1 MKKILLLTIFITM
14 ISNNL
19 QSQNDVKSAFLIKWE
34 NSKNY
39 LLEMAEAMPEAN
51 YNFKPTERQMSFKEQ
66 LLHIRQNMMWLSETY
81 FMKDGE
87 KSKKIEPNS
96 KEEIITHL
104 TASFNRVSEIIKT
117 ISNEDLSVE
126 VDFFAGPK
134 SKLQILNLLQ
144 DHVTHHRGQ
153 LIVYLNLNN
162 IQPPKYSGW

>member
-1 MKKILLLTIFITM
+1 MKKILLLTFFITM
-14 ISNNL
+14 ISNKL
-19 QSQNDVKSAFLIKWE
+19 QSQNEVKSAFLIKWE

-51 YNFKPTERQMSFKEQ
+51 YNFKPTERQMSFEKQ
-66 LLHIRQNMMWLSETY
+66 LLHIRQNMLWLSETY
-81 FMKDGE
+81 FMKNGE
-87 KSKKIEPNS
+87 KSKKIEPKT
-96 KEEIITHL
+96 KEEIITLL
-104 TASFNRVSEIIKT
+104 TASFNRVSEIINT
-117 ISNEDLSVE
+117 ISLEDLTTE

-162 IQPPKYSGW
+162 IEPPKYRGW

>member
-1 MKKILLLTIFITM
+1 
-14 ISNNL
+14 
-19 QSQNDVKSAFLIKWE
+19 
-34 NSKNY
+34 
-39 LLEMAEAMPEAN
+39 MPESN

-66 LLHIRQNMMWLSETY
+66 LLHIRQNMVWLSETY
-81 FMKDGE
+81 FMENDE
-87 KSKKIEPNS
+87 KSKKIEPNT
-96 KEEIITHL
+96 KEEILTHL

-117 ISNEDLSVE
+117 IYNEDLSVE
-126 VDFFAGPK
+126 VEFFAGPK

>member
-1 MKKILLLTIFITM
+1 MKKTPILILFILM
-14 ISNNL
+14 VNSNL
-19 QSQNDVKSAFLIKWE
+19 IAQNDGVSAFLLKWE

-39 LLEMAEAMPEAN
+39 LLEIAEAMPEAN

-66 LLHIRQNMMWLSETY
+66 LLHIRQNMVWLSETY
-81 FMKDGE
+81 FMENDE
-87 KSKKIEPNS
+87 KSKKIEPNT
-96 KEEIITHL
+96 KEEILNHL

-117 ISNEDLSVE
+117 IYNEDLSVE
-126 VDFFAGPK
+126 VEFFAGPK

>member
-1 MKKILLLTIFITM
+1 MKKILLLTIIITM
-14 ISNNL
+14 ISNKL

-39 LLEMAEAMPEAN
+39 LLEIAEAMPEAN
-51 YNFKPTERQMSFKEQ
+51 YIFKPTERQMSFEEQ
-66 LLHIRQNMMWLSETY
+66 LLHIRQNMVWLSETY
-81 FMKDGE
+81 FMENGE
-87 KSKKIEPNS
+87 KSKKIES
-96 KEEIITHL
+96 KTKEEIITHL
-104 TASFNRVSEIIKT
+104 TASFNNVSEIIKT

-153 LIVYLNLNN
+153 LIVYLNLNK
-162 IQPPKYSGW
+162 IQPPKFTGW

>member
-1 MKKILLLTIFITM
+1 MKKIPILILFILM
-14 ISNNL
+14 VNSNL
-19 QSQNDVKSAFLIKWE
+19 IAQNDGISAFLLKWE

-39 LLEMAEAMPEAN
+39 LLEIAEAMPEAN

-66 LLHIRQNMMWLSETY
+66 LLHIRQNMVWLSETY
-81 FMKDGE
+81 FMENDE
-87 KSKKIEPNS
+87 KSKKIEPNT
-96 KEEIITHL
+96 KEEILTHL

-117 ISNEDLSVE
+117 IYNEDLSVE
-126 VDFFAGPK
+126 VEFFAGPK